1 MTRSTWADPSATWAD
16 PVEPWADEGVTD
28 LGFACEWSPSTNPGD
43 PPVWVD
49 ITARVRSGRVSRGRQ
64 SEFDRT
70 SAGQMSL
77 TLDNRDRTFDPE
89 HNPNARPNKRI
100 RVTVGTGTDLRHV
113 FDGWI
118 DSMPQ
123 LYSSAVD
130 AVVSLTATD
139 AFKLLAKFKLD
150 EIYGEAVLAD
160 SPYAYW
166 RLADDLPIAT
176 SATDSSGNGYDGD
189 WKGTPSATGSLIA
202 DGPGA
207 VSLDGSDVTGTS
219 GDHVSS
225 DGMVASGVTLAA
237 APLSVEAWVKTGKY
251 GTNVSFICGQT
262 HVVST
267 TFVADFVLAMA
278 NSTGLP
284 QFHAQVGGINVTLT
298 GSTVLRDTGVHHLV
312 GTVDSSRNC
321 RLYVDGVLE
330 AGPTAAGST
339 TAVDSSGSFRVGKP
353 PVGADPGAGSSYKPF
368 KGDVCEVA
376 VYDSALSA
384 ARVLAHYNA
393 GSAPWSG
400 DSTGDR
406 VDRVLNLIGWP
417 SGDRSIEAGASTLG
431 AAANIEGVT
440 ALDHL
445 LAVEQTEQGRFFIS
459 GAGDATFY
467 GRNHETSLT
476 VQASFDDGENDGLE
490 FDYSDANITND
501 MTVTRAGGL
510 PQRAVDQTSIDAY
523 WRHSDDMSGLLYATD
538 SEALAMAQWRVANY
552 AEPVMRPTNL
562 RFKPLINLSNVYPKV
577 LMRELGDRIEVTK
590 TTPAGGSVVVDAVIE
605 GIEHQF
611 AGGMDWRTS
620 WNLSPIVSGQ
630 FGPGG
635 GGGATY
641 LKLNDA
647 TLGQLNNNR
656 LGF

>member
-118 DSMPQ
+118 DSITQ

-207 VSLDGSDVTGTS
+207 VSLDGS
-219 GDHVSS
+219 GDGAFSAALVSS
-225 DGMVASGVTLAA
+225 TPVTI
-237 APLSVEAWVKTGKY
+237 EAWVKTGKY
-251 GTNVSFICGQT
+251 GLNHGFICGQT
-262 HVVST
+262 HEIGGS
-267 TFVADFVLAMA
+267 
-278 NSTGLP
+278 NP
-284 QFHAQVGGINVTLT
+284 QFIRDVTLT
-298 GSTVLRDTGVHHLV
+298 MDNDTGVAEFSARVVGGSNITVIGTTVLRDTGVHHIV
-312 GTVDSSRNC
+312 GTIASDRKL
-321 RLYVDGVLE
+321 RLYVDGTQEGGTSAAFSGTALDNS
-330 AGPTAAGST
+330 GRFRIGRPPTNNET
-339 TAVDSSGSFRVGKP
+339 
-353 PVGADPGAGSSYKPF
+353 GAGDTYKPF
-368 KGDVCEVA
+368 KGDICEVA

-431 AAANIEGVT
+431 AAANIEGFT

-635 GGGATY
+635 GGGGGFTY
-641 LKLNDA
+641 VKLNDA
-647 TLGQLNNNR
+647 TLGQLDNNR

>member
-202 DGPGA
+202 DGLGA
-207 VSLDGSDVTGTS
+207 VSLDGEADGVVISTGTLPS
-219 GDHVSS
+219 
-225 DGMVASGVTLAA
+225 T
-237 APLSVEAWVKTGKY
+237 PLSIEAWVKTGKY
-251 GTNVSFICGQT
+251 GTNLSLIAGQT
-262 HVVST
+262 HEIGGT
-267 TFVADFVLAMA
+267 NPQFIRDFVLFMDNDTGVA
-278 NSTGLP
+278 NFTARIVGESNITVTG
-284 QFHAQVGGINVTLT
+284 T
-298 GSTVLRDTGVHHLV
+298 TVLRDTGPHHVV
-312 GTVDSSRNC
+312 GTIDTDRKL
-321 RLYVDGVLE
+321 RLYVDGVQE
-330 AGPTAAGST
+330 GGTSAAATGTSL
-339 TAVDSSGSFRVGKP
+339 DSSGRLRIGRP
-353 PVGADPGAGSSYKPF
+353 PTNNETGGGETYKCF
-368 KGDVCEVA
+368 KGDICEVA
-376 VYDSALSA
+376 VYDRALSA

-635 GGGATY
+635 GGGFTY
-641 LKLNDA
+641 VKLNDA
-647 TLGQLNNNR
+647 TLGQLDNNR

>member
-1 MTRSTWADPSATWAD
+1 MGTYWADATAAWADATATWSQDDTITLD
-16 PVEPWADEGVTD
+16 PTI
-28 LGFACEWSPSTNPGD
+28 EWSPSTLPGET
-43 PPVWVD
+43 PSWED
-49 ITARVRSGRVSRGRQ
+49 ITSYVRRGTISRGRQ

-70 SAGQMSL
+70 SAGRLSL
-77 TLDNRDRTFDPE
+77 VVDNRDRTFDPE
-89 HNPNARPNKRI
+89 ANADARPNRRI
-100 RVTVGTGTDLRHV
+100 RVAVGAGADTIYL
-113 FDGWI
+113 FDGFI
-118 DSMPQ
+118 DGLPQ
-123 LYSSAVD
+123 AYNPPAD
-130 AVVSLTATD
+130 ATVSLTATD
-139 AFKLLAKFKLD
+139 AFKLLARFELD
-150 EIYGEAVLAD
+150 EIYGPVVAAD

-207 VSLDGSDVTGTS
+207 VSLDGSAVTGTK
-219 GDHVSS
+219 GDHISS

-406 VDRVLNLIGWP
+406 VDRVLDLIGWP
-417 SGDRSIEAGASTLG
+417 SGDRNLGAGASTLG
-431 AAANIEGVT
+431 PATGVAGRS

-445 LAVEQTEQGRFFIS
+445 LAVEQTEQGRVFVAGNGDISFF
-459 GAGDATFY
+459 
-467 GRNHETSLT
+467 GRNYEVSGT
-476 VQASFDDGENDGLE
+476 VEASFSDDEIADLM
-490 FDYSDANITND
+490 FDYSDANLVND
-501 MTVTRAGGL
+501 CTVTRDGGL
-510 PQRAVDQTSIDAY
+510 PQRATDATSIANY
-523 WRHSDDMSGLLYATD
+523 WRNSETISNVMYSTD
-538 SEALAMAQWRVANY
+538 NEALAMAQWRVSNFS
-552 AEPVMRPTNL
+552 EPTMRPTGL
-562 RFKPLINLSNVYPKV
+562 TFKPYRDLTGMFHRV
-577 LMRELGDRIEVTK
+577 LGRELGDRISVTK
-590 TTPAGGSVVVDAVIE
+590 VLAGTDVEVDAVIE
-605 GIEHQF
+605 GISHQF
-611 AGGMDWRTS
+611 SPGNDWQTS
-620 WNLSPIVSGQ
+620 WNLSPIITGQ

-635 GGGATY
+635 GGGLTY

>member
-202 DGPGA
+202 DGLGA
-207 VSLDGSDVTGTS
+207 VSLDGEADGVVISTGTLPS
-219 GDHVSS
+219 
-225 DGMVASGVTLAA
+225 T
-237 APLSVEAWVKTGKY
+237 PLSIEAWVKTGKY
-251 GTNVSFICGQT
+251 GTNLSLIAGQT
-262 HVVST
+262 HEIGGT
-267 TFVADFVLAMA
+267 NPQFIRDFVLFMDNDTGVA
-278 NSTGLP
+278 NFTARIVGESNITVTG
-284 QFHAQVGGINVTLT
+284 T
-298 GSTVLRDTGVHHLV
+298 SVLRDTGPHHVV
-312 GTVDSSRNC
+312 GTIDTDRKL
-321 RLYVDGVLE
+321 RLYVDGVQE
-330 AGPTAAGST
+330 GGTSAAATGTSL
-339 TAVDSSGSFRVGKP
+339 DSSGRLRIGRP
-353 PVGADPGAGSSYKPF
+353 PTNNETGAGDTYKCF
-368 KGDVCEVA
+368 KGDICEVA
-376 VYDSALSA
+376 VYDRALSA

-562 RFKPLINLSNVYPKV
+562 HFKPLINLSNVYPKV

-635 GGGATY
+635 GGGGGFTY
-641 LKLNDA
+641 VKLNDA
-647 TLGQLNNNR
+647 TLGQLDNNR